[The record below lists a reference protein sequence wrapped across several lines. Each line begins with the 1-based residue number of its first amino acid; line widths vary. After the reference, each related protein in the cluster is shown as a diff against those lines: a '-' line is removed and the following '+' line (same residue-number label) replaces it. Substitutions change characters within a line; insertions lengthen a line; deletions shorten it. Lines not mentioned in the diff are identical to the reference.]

1 MRIAFAG
8 LTHLGVCMSI
18 GAHES
23 GADVVAFDTNAIRVE
38 DVRRADFDAA
48 EPGVVDF
55 LREPHPK
62 YHITDNVK
70 HLLDADMIMI
80 TLDTVLNESG
90 ANDDSEVVALLEL
103 LATRVPT
110 QMPIVIASQVR
121 PGFSRQH
128 HHFHSE
134 LYYFM
139 ETLIFGRGLERAMH
153 PERYI
158 MGVADTS
165 TVLPLALQQYLNMGK
180 CPIHVMSYESAE
192 LTKLSANFVLSASI
206 TAANSLADLA
216 QRLGANWDHIEA
228 ALRQDQRI
236 GAKSYISAGLGIGGA
251 NLTRDLNGI
260 KEMGE
265 RLGADSSLATTMLRH
280 SAYMRDWMLREIAQ
294 LRRDRS
300 ITSLAVLGLA
310 YKPGTQSMRGGAGID
325 LVETF
330 ESCLDI
336 RVHDPAVPLPARPQ
350 GSRAAAVESVETAT
364 LGCDII
370 AITTPWSEYSQGL
383 QKYLSTAPEVVI
395 LDPSRI
401 IDPSWV
407 VASVTRIIQL
417 GVSNEQP

>member
-1 MRIAFAG
+1 MKIAFAG

-18 GAHES
+18 GAHER
-23 GADVVAFDTNAIRVE
+23 GADVIAFDTNTSRVE
-38 DVRRADFDAA
+38 DVRQANFDAA

-55 LREPHPK
+55 LSGAHPR
-62 YHITDNVK
+62 YRVTDDLK

-80 TLDTVLNESG
+80 ALDTRLNESG
-90 ANDDSEVVALLEL
+90 ANDDSEIVALLEF

-110 QMPIVIASQVR
+110 QMPIVVASQVR
-121 PGFSRQH
+121 PGFSRRH
-128 HHFHSE
+128 RHLHSE

-158 MGVADTS
+158 VGVTDTS
-165 TVLPLALQQYLNMGK
+165 AFLPPALQQYLDMGK

-260 KEMGE
+260 KEMGD

-294 LRRDRS
+294 LRRDKS
-300 ITSLAVLGLA
+300 IGSMAVLGLA

-330 ESCLDI
+330 ESCLDMK
-336 RVHDPAVPLPARPQ
+336 VHDPAVPLPARGQ
-350 GSRAAAVESVETAT
+350 ESRATAVERVDKAM
-364 LGCDII
+364 LGCDVI
-370 AITTPWSEYSQGL
+370 AITTPWPEYATAL
-383 QKYLSTAPEVVI
+383 EKYLSTASTVVI
-395 LDPSRI
+395 LDPFRI
-401 IDPSWV
+401 IDGSWV
-407 VASVTRIIQL
+407 VTPASQIIQL

>member
-1 MRIAFAG
+1 MKIAFAG

-23 GADVVAFDTNAIRVE
+23 GASVVAFDTNASRVE
-38 DVRRADFDAA
+38 DVRRANFDAA

-55 LREPHPK
+55 LSGSHPK

-70 HLLDADMIMI
+70 HLLDVDMIMI
-80 TLDTVLNESG
+80 TLDTRLDESG
-90 ANDDSEVVALLEL
+90 ANDDSEVVALLKF
-103 LATRVPT
+103 LATRVPS
-110 QMPIVIASQVR
+110 QLPIVIASQVR

-128 HHFHSE
+128 RNLHPE

-158 MGVADTS
+158 LGVTDTS
-165 TVLPLALQQYLNMGK
+165 PVLPPALQQYLDMGD

-260 KEMGE
+260 KEMGD
-265 RLGADSSLATTMLRH
+265 RLGADSSLATTMLHH
-280 SAYMRDWMLREIAQ
+280 SAYMRDWMLRQIAQ

-300 ITSLAVLGLA
+300 IRSLAVLGLA

-330 ESCLDI
+330 ESCLDM
-336 RVHDPAVPLPARPQ
+336 RVHDPAVRLPPRGQ
-350 GSRAAAVESVETAT
+350 ESRATAVERVDKAM
-364 LGCDII
+364 LGCDVI
-370 AITTPWSEYSQGL
+370 AITTPWPEYA
-383 QKYLSTAPEVVI
+383 TALEKFLTTTPTVFI
-395 LDPSRI
+395 LDPFRT
-401 IDPSWV
+401 IDASWV
-407 VASVTRIIQL
+407 VTPASQIIQL
-417 GVSNEQP
+417 GVSNGQP

>member
-1 MRIAFAG
+1 MKIAFAG

-23 GADVVAFDTNAIRVE
+23 GANVVAFDTNAIRVE
-38 DVRRADFDAA
+38 DVRRADFDVA

-55 LREPHPK
+55 LRGPHSR
-62 YHITDNVK
+62 YHVTDDVK
-70 HLLDADMIMI
+70 HLLDADMVMI
-80 TLDTVLNESG
+80 TLDTRLDESG
-90 ANDDSEVVALLEL
+90 ANDDSEVVSLLEF
-103 LATRVPT
+103 LANRVPIEA
-110 QMPIVIASQVR
+110 PIVIASQVR
-121 PGFSRQH
+121 PGFSRRH
-128 HHFHSE
+128 RYLHSE

-158 MGVADTS
+158 VGVPDVSA
-165 TVLPLALQQYLNMGK
+165 VLPRALQQYLDMGK
-180 CPIHVMSYESAE
+180 CPIHVMAYESAE

-216 QRLGANWDHIEA
+216 QRLGANWEDIEA

-236 GAKSYISAGLGIGGA
+236 GPKSYISAGLGIGGT

-265 RLGADSSLATTMLRH
+265 RLGADSSLATTMLHH
-280 SAYMRDWMLREIAQ
+280 STYMRDWMLREIAQ

-310 YKPGTQSMRGGAGID
+310 YKPGTQSMKGGAGID

-336 RVHDPAVPLPARPQ
+336 RVHDPAVPLQARPQ
-350 GSRAAAVESVETAT
+350 GSRAAAVELVETAM
-364 LGCDII
+364 LGCDIV
-370 AITTPWSEYSQGL
+370 AITTPWPEYSSDFK
-383 QKYLSTAPEVVI
+383 KYLSTAPTVVI
-395 LDPSRI
+395 LDPFRI
-401 IDPSWV
+401 IDRSWV
-407 VASVTRIIQL
+407 VTPASQIVQL
-417 GVSNEQP
+417 GVSNGQS